1 MKLKQ
6 RFQPF
11 LQAIPQL
18 LLFQFVSTV
27 ILSLV
32 TLGISVLGSLLLGL
46 SGKAAVTSGD
56 LSFLFT
62 RWQGYVM
69 ILLLL
74 AMVTIYV
81 AVELNALIIFC
92 NKILNG
98 EKPNVWLCIK
108 EGFVGLK
115 KFLSLR
121 GVVIILYAVV
131 LAPIFGLGFYIPKF
145 IMSVIEATPLF
156 LTAYIIVGVL
166 LTVVAFVYCFILH
179 GALLDGMTLKEA
191 GVKSRE
197 LFKKNWKNL
206 LVELLIFFLL
216 AVLVAAA
223 LILICGV
230 LPLLIVQLIPAGPV
244 QLFFDIF
251 FCVVI
256 LLISTMYLC

>member
-62 RWQGYVM
+62 RWQGYVV

-92 NKILNG
+92 NKILSG

-131 LAPIFGLGFYIPKF
+131 LAPIFGLGFSISLTQNFYIPKF
-145 IMSVIEATPLF
+145 PCFHNVTSFEKALDTAKHKPVCDTDDLLHRLLFAFFYPLPVNAEDRVIDE
-156 LTAYIIVGVL
+156 VHQ
-166 LTVVAFVYCFILH
+166 H
-179 GALLDGMTLKEA
+179 G
-191 GVKSRE
+191 
-197 LFKKNWKNL
+197 
-206 LVELLIFFLL
+206 LLIFWKRAVFL
-216 AVLVAAA
+216 
-223 LILICGV
+223 
-230 LPLLIVQLIPAGPV
+230 
-244 QLFFDIF
+244 
-251 FCVVI
+251 
-256 LLISTMYLC
+256 